1 MKLQFDSKLE
11 YQNQAI
17 SSVVDLFKGQ
27 SPMQSLFSVGY
38 YDQIAGQIGMFGT
51 DNGIGN
57 RLELDNE
64 EILENLKEI
73 QLRNGLQQNKS
84 LKSLDFDIEM
94 ETGTG
99 KTYVYL
105 RTILE
110 LHKNYGFTKFVI
122 VVPGLAIKEGV
133 FKSLNITKEHFRKKQ
148 M

>member
-38 YDQIAGQIGMFGT
+38 YGQIAGQIGMIGT

-57 RLELDNE
+57 RLELDTE

-73 QLRNGLQQNKS
+73 QLRNGLHQNKTLKRHLRSQNVCEIYVMVNLHVFLMLYS
-84 LKSLDFDIEM
+84 LF
-94 ETGTG
+94 
-99 KTYVYL
+99 TY
-105 RTILE
+105 IL
-110 LHKNYGFTKFVI
+110 
-122 VVPGLAIKEGV
+122 
-133 FKSLNITKEHFRKKQ
+133 
-148 M
+148 

>member
-38 YDQIAGQIGMFGT
+38 YGQIAGQIGMVGT

-64 EILENLKEI
+64 EILEN
-73 QLRNGLQQNKS
+73 
-84 LKSLDFDIEM
+84 
-94 ETGTG
+94 
-99 KTYVYL
+99 
-105 RTILE
+105 
-110 LHKNYGFTKFVI
+110 
-122 VVPGLAIKEGV
+122 
-133 FKSLNITKEHFRKKQ
+133 
-148 M
+148 